1 VVKNRSIVAKGIS
14 IGEMRRASVEET
26 GVGNISG
33 DISGYISRIKGK
45 FSS

>member
-14 IGEMRRASVEET
+14 IGEMRGASVKET
-26 GVGNISG
+26 GVGNISR
-33 DISGYISRIKGK
+33 DISGYISRIKDE